1 LPIPSSLSEGFIYS
15 GMIRFT
21 DTDTVIHN
29 MTVINSITNN
39 ITNTTITNITN
50 NITNIAITNITN
62 NLTNNISNFVL
73 MDSSNCS
80 TPGRF
85 IWNIYQGCLN
95 LPSSSIVNEFFVRD
109 IKLTGPSA
117 KGNITFIIKD
127 YDRHEFEIK
136 LSFNGAINGD
146 PVSITVQQNKP
157 VGTCTPTIIGT
168 QIDLKSCYRN
178 VEIYSPNAMKITQF
192 ESSEILFVKF
202 IVN

>member
-1 LPIPSSLSEGFIYS
+1 VTQYLFTEGISTMNVTLETKYPGVWGSMPPVSSPAGSQYTVNNGEISITNISGFKLRNLSLPIPSSLSEGFIYS

-109 IKLTGPSA
+109 I
-117 KGNITFIIKD
+117 N
-127 YDRHEFEIK
+127 
-136 LSFNGAINGD
+136 
-146 PVSITVQQNKP
+146 
-157 VGTCTPTIIGT
+157 
-168 QIDLKSCYRN
+168 
-178 VEIYSPNAMKITQF
+178 
-192 ESSEILFVKF
+192 
-202 IVN
+202 